1 MVWLYQ
7 ILGVVILKIVGF
19 YSTKTP
25 IAYQLSCL
33 SFLSTIVLID
43 CCAYQPSCLSTIV
56 HIDHSANQPSCIL
69 TIVPINHHAFSACFY
84 RIGSY
89 SLFKTLCVLHSI
101 YHQRQLLLQQQ
112 STSSKEIVLLHL
124 EKTFI

>member
-25 IAYQLSCL
+25 ITFQLSCI
-33 SFLSTIVLID
+33 SF
-43 CCAYQPSCLSTIV
+43 LSTIV

-84 RIGSY
+84 KIGSY